1 MIQVVQSVGLEFQS
15 PEPIFKKKKK
25 PGMVIHTYNPVLRR

>member
-1 MIQVVQSVGLEFQS
+1 MIQVVQSVELEFQS
-15 PEPIFKKKKK
+15 PEPTFFKKK